1 MEKTLYSQKLGT
13 VPIPKLLWKM
23 STPAI
28 LSMCVQS
35 LYNIVDSIF
44 VSHISEN
51 ALTAVSLAFPM
62 QMLVLAIA
70 LGLGIGSSSIISRKL
85 GEKNC
90 ADANKIATNGCFI
103 TLLTTIFFA
112 VFGFFIATLYALLFT
127 EKGSEIYVYCR
138 DYLAI
143 CMCVSFGMYFDI
155 YATKIM
161 QAIGKMV
168 IPMVTQIVGALT
180 NIVLDYIFIFGKLGF
195 PAMGV
200 QGAAL
205 ATVCGQI
212 VAMIISVTWLL
223 THNYEISIRLKGFKP
238 DKNSLSQILKIGLPV
253 TIMNSVSS
261 LAVSMLNGILIVI
274 SKTAVAVLGV
284 YFKIQ
289 SFVFMPIFGLNQGAL
304 PILAYNFGAN
314 ERKRFNTTLR
324 ICFVTSYVIVLIGF
338 CIFQFLPQQ
347 LLSLFEPSP
356 EMLSIGTRAL
366 KIISTSFIFAGAGI
380 IIINMFQSIGHG
392 FKSMIMSL
400 LRQLIFLLPIAF
412 LLSKV
417 STLDNIWYS
426 FPIAECV
433 TTLIF
438 IPIAI
443 KTINKAFALQQ
454 SFVAPTEDLNE
465 PSTNA

>member
-1 MEKTLYSQKLGT
+1 MEKDVYSQKLGT

-35 LYNIVDSIF
+35 LYNIVDSVF

-90 ADANKIATNGCFI
+90 ADANKIATNGCFL
-103 TLLTTIFFA
+103 TLLTTVFFA
-112 VFGFFIATLYALLFT
+112 VFGFFIATLYAMAFT
-127 EKGSEIYVYCR
+127 DKGSEIYVYCR

-143 CMCVSFGMYFDI
+143 CMCVSLGMYFDI

-161 QAIGKMV
+161 QAVGKMV
-168 IPMVTQIVGALT
+168 IPMVTQIVGALV
-180 NIVLDYIFIFGKLGF
+180 NIVLDYVFIFGKLGL

-200 QGAAL
+200 RGAAL
-205 ATVCGQI
+205 ATICGQT
-212 VAMIISVTWLL
+212 VAMLISITWIF
-223 THNYEISIRLKGFKP
+223 THNYEVSISLKGFKP
-238 DKNSLSQILKIGLPV
+238 DKSSISQILKIGLPV

-261 LAVSMLNGILIVI
+261 VAISLLNGILIAI
-274 SKTAVAVLGV
+274 SKTAVAVLGI

-304 PILAYNFGAN
+304 PVLAYNFGAN
-314 ERKRFNTTLR
+314 ERKRFNTTLK
-324 ICFVTSYVIVLIGF
+324 ICLTTSYAIVLIGF

-347 LLSLFEPSP
+347 ILMLFNPSADLLI
-356 EMLSIGTRAL
+356 IGTRAL
-366 KIISTSFIFAGAGI
+366 KTISTSFLFAGAGI
-380 IIINMFQSIGHG
+380 IIINMFQSIGQG
-392 FKSMIMSL
+392 FKSMLMSL
-400 LRQLIFLLPIAF
+400 LRQLIFLLPIAYIF
-412 LLSKV
+412 SKV
-417 STLDNIWYS
+417 STLNSIWYS
-426 FPIAECV
+426 FPIAECA

-438 IPIAI
+438 IPIAF
-443 KTINKAFALQQ
+443 KTVNKAFRTQ
-454 SFVAPTEDLNE
+454 TEYLSKANCSAE
-465 PSTNA
+465 E